1 MMELIITLLSGE
13 THSVHV
19 NPNATVG
26 ELKREIAPRFKA
38 RPSQLKL
45 SITNGQILQLDQ
57 DQKTVGDYNLRSG
70 SKVMLLICET
80 PAPFQVFVKNLDGQ
94 TKAYDVTDDETVG
107 QLMRKI
113 YQKERVAMNQ
123 QWLIYA
129 GRQLDSSMK
138 LQDYNIV
145 SGSTIQLTLRL
156 RGG

>member
-1 MMELIITLLSGE
+1 MMELIITLLSGQ
-13 THSVHV
+13 THNVHV

-57 DQKTVGDYNLRSG
+57 DQKTVGDYGLRSG
-70 SKVMLLICET
+70 SKVMLLICTT
-80 PAPFQVFVKNLDGQ
+80 PAPFQVFVKNEKGQ
-94 TKAYDVTDDETVG
+94 TKTYDVTDDETVD

-113 YQKERVAMNQ
+113 YQKERTPVDQ
-123 QWLIYA
+123 QRLIYE
-129 GRQLDSSMK
+129 GRQLDSGRK

-145 SGSTIQLTLRL
+145 SGSTIHMTLRL